1 MPGQHHARER
11 QLRVELESRPLGR
24 NRPLVVTRVILHQ
37 PVRLVHHA
45 VQRVLLDRFLSMTA
59 RFVMAAV
66 LGERNPVPLMGKE
79 WYNFAGRVVAQIVG
93 AAGAPGPSS

>member
-1 MPGQHHARER
+1 
-11 QLRVELESRPLGR
+11 
-24 NRPLVVTRVILHQ
+24 
-37 PVRLVHHA
+37 
-45 VQRVLLDRFLSMTA
+45 MTA